1 MNWPVVVLTDVV
13 ILCVL
18 EEMYNIEMAGSL
30 TNGIDVKEADRGAED
45 GGEHAVVEGLGWVH
59 QDVEEHK
66 TTQEAKYDGGPC

>member
-45 GGEHAVVEGLGWVH
+45 GGEHAVVEGLG
-59 QDVEEHK
+59 
-66 TTQEAKYDGGPC
+66 